1 MKIHLTESEIPSKVT
16 FMGKKLYYYSGG
28 VYHRT
33 KISNPQVIIVVDTN
47 GEIIMSSS
55 LELTPDNVISDND
68 ITSIVEFHNRS
79 GNLPDFYNNSTEK
92 PTNL

>member
-68 ITSIVEFHNRS
+68 ITSIVEFHNRT
-79 GNLPDFYNNSTEK
+79 GNLPEFYFFKEDI
-92 PTNL
+92 

>member
-16 FMGKKLYYYSGG
+16 FMGKKLYYYFGG